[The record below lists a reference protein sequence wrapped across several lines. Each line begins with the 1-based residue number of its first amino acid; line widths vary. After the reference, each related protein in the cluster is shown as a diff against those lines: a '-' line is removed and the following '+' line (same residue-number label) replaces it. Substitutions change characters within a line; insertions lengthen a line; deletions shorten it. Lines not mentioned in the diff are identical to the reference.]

1 MKLKLNIPETLEEI
15 TLDKYQEYA
24 KLIKDN
30 PDSEFTRQK
39 TIEIFCGVD
48 LKSLLQISISDV
60 NGISEHLNNL
70 FTAKPD
76 LSIEIDIN
84 GTRFGFIPN
93 LENMSYGE
101 FIDLDEYLK
110 DVSTWHNALAVLYR
124 PITNRIKQLYS
135 IEQYETSEKYAEQ
148 MKHLPFS
155 IAYGAVL
162 FFYDLRN
169 ELLSVSMGYLE
180 KLQPEQKEDLAQRLN
195 LPNGGDGLVQY
206 MRSQMAIL
214 QN

>member
-15 TLDKYQEYA
+15 TLEKYQEYS

-60 NGISEHLNNL
+60 NSISEHLNNL

-93 LENMSYGE
+93 LEQMSYGE

-110 DVSTWHNALAVLYR
+110 DVSTWHNAMAVLYR
-124 PITNRIKQLYS
+124 PITNRLKQLYS
-135 IEQYETSEKYAEQ
+135 IEKYETSEKYAEQ
-148 MKHLPFS
+148 MKQLPFS

-169 ELLSVSMGYLE
+169 ELLNASMDYLE
-180 KLQPEQKEDLAQRLN
+180 KLQPQQKEDLAQRFN

-206 MRSQMAIL
+206 MRSQMEIL

>member
-15 TLDKYQEYA
+15 TLEKYQEYA
-24 KLIKDN
+24 TLIKDN

-48 LKSLLQISISDV
+48 LKDLLQISISDV
-60 NGISEHLNNL
+60 NSISEHLNNL
-70 FTAKPD
+70 FTAKPE

-110 DVSTWHNALAVLYR
+110 DVSTWHNAMAVLYR

-148 MKHLPFS
+148 MKQLPFS
-155 IAYGAVL
+155 ISYGAVL

-169 ELLSVSMGYLE
+169 ELLNASMDYLE
-180 KLQPEQKEDLAQRLN
+180 KLQPEQKEILAQKLN
-195 LPNGGDGLVQY
+195 LPNGGAGLVQY
-206 MRSQMAIL
+206 MRSQMEIL

>member
-15 TLDKYQEYA
+15 TLEKYQEYS

-60 NGISEHLNNL
+60 NSISEHLNNL

-93 LENMSYGE
+93 LEQMSYGE

-124 PITNRIKQLYS
+124 PITNRLKQLYS
-135 IEQYETSEKYAEQ
+135 IEKYETSEKYAEQ
-148 MKHLPFS
+148 MKQLPFS

-169 ELLSVSMGYLE
+169 ELLSVSMDYLE

-206 MRSQMAIL
+206 MRSRMEIL
-214 QN
+214 RN

>member
-15 TLDKYQEYA
+15 TLEKYQEYS

-60 NGISEHLNNL
+60 NSISEHLNNL

-93 LENMSYGE
+93 LEQMSYGE

-124 PITNRIKQLYS
+124 PITNRLKQLYS

-148 MKHLPFS
+148 MKQLPFS

-169 ELLSVSMGYLE
+169 ELLSVSMDYLE
-180 KLQPEQKEDLAQRLN
+180 KLQPDQKEDLAQRLN

-206 MRSQMAIL
+206 MRSRMEIL
-214 QN
+214 RN

>member
-48 LKSLLQISISDV
+48 LKDLLQISILDV
-60 NGISEHLNNL
+60 NSISEHLNNL

-135 IEQYETSEKYAEQ
+135 IEKYETSEKYSEQ
-148 MKHLPFS
+148 MKQLPFS

-169 ELLSVSMGYLE
+169 ELLNVSMDYLE
-180 KLQPEQKEDLAQRLN
+180 KLHPQQKEDLAQRLN

>member
-15 TLDKYQEYA
+15 TLEKYQEYA
-24 KLIKDN
+24 TLIKDN

-60 NGISEHLNNL
+60 NSISEHLNNL
-70 FTAKPD
+70 FTTKPD

-135 IEQYETSEKYAEQ
+135 IEPYETSEKYAEQ
-148 MKHLPFS
+148 MKQLPFS

-169 ELLSVSMGYLE
+169 ELLNASMDYLE
-180 KLQPEQKEDLAQRLN
+180 KLQPQQEEDLVKRLN
-195 LPNGGDGLVQY
+195 LPNGGAGLVQY
-206 MRSQMAIL
+206 MRSQMEIL

>member
-15 TLDKYQEYA
+15 TLEKYQEYS

-48 LKSLLQISISDV
+48 LKDLLQISISDV
-60 NGISEHLNNL
+60 NSISEHLNNL
-70 FTAKPD
+70 FTAKPE

-93 LENMSYGE
+93 LEQMSYGE

-110 DVSTWHNALAVLYR
+110 DVSTWHNAMAVLYR

-148 MKHLPFS
+148 MKRLPFS

-169 ELLSVSMGYLE
+169 ELLTVSMDYLE
-180 KLQPEQKEDLAQRLN
+180 QLQPEQKEILAQKLN
-195 LPNGGDGLVQY
+195 LLNGGAGLVQY
-206 MRSQMAIL
+206 MRSQMEIL
-214 QN
+214 QK

>member
-135 IEQYETSEKYAEQ
+135 IEKYETSEKYSEQ
-148 MKHLPFS
+148 MKQLPFS

-169 ELLSVSMGYLE
+169 ELLNVSMDYLE
-180 KLQPEQKEDLAQRLN
+180 KLHPQQKEDLAQRLN

>member
-169 ELLSVSMGYLE
+169 ELLSVSMDYLE

>member
-1 MKLKLNIPETLEEI
+1 MKLKLNIPESLEEI
-15 TLDKYQEYA
+15 TLEQYQEYST
-24 KLIKDN
+24 LIKDN

-60 NGISEHLNNL
+60 NSISEHLNNL
-70 FTAKPD
+70 FTTKPD

-110 DVSTWHNALAVLYR
+110 DVSTWHNAMAVLYR

-155 IAYGAVL
+155 IAYAAVL
-162 FFYDLRN
+162 FFYDLRS
-169 ELLSVSMGYLE
+169 ELLNASMDYLE
-180 KLQPEQKEDLAQRLN
+180 KLQPQQKEDLAQRLN

-206 MRSQMAIL
+206 MRSQMEIL
-214 QN
+214 RN

>member
-15 TLDKYQEYA
+15 TLEKYQEYA
-24 KLIKDN
+24 TLIKDN

-60 NGISEHLNNL
+60 NSISEHLNNL
-70 FTAKPD
+70 FTTKPD

-93 LENMSYGE
+93 LEQISYGE

-110 DVSTWHNALAVLYR
+110 DVSTWHNAMAVLYR

-148 MKHLPFS
+148 MKRLPFS

-162 FFYDLRN
+162 FFYDLKN
-169 ELLSVSMGYLE
+169 ELLNASMDYLE
-180 KLQPEQKEDLAQRLN
+180 KLQPQQEEDLVKRLN
-195 LPNGGDGLVQY
+195 LPNGGAGLVQY
-206 MRSQMAIL
+206 MRSQMEIL

>member
-15 TLDKYQEYA
+15 TLEKYQEYS

-60 NGISEHLNNL
+60 NSISEHLNNL

-93 LENMSYGE
+93 LEQMSYGE

-124 PITNRIKQLYS
+124 PITNRLKQLYS
-135 IEQYETSEKYAEQ
+135 IEKYETSEKYAEQ
-148 MKHLPFS
+148 MKQLPFS

-169 ELLSVSMGYLE
+169 ELLSVSMDYLE
-180 KLQPEQKEDLAQRLN
+180 KLQPDQKEDLAQRLN

-206 MRSQMAIL
+206 MRSRMEIL
-214 QN
+214 RN

>member
-15 TLDKYQEYA
+15 TLEKYQEYA
-24 KLIKDN
+24 TLIKDN

-60 NGISEHLNNL
+60 NSISEHLNNL
-70 FTAKPD
+70 FTAKPE

-110 DVSTWHNALAVLYR
+110 DVSTWHNAMAVLYR

-148 MKHLPFS
+148 MKRLPFS

-169 ELLSVSMGYLE
+169 ELLNASMDYLE
-180 KLQPEQKEDLAQRLN
+180 KLQPQQEEDLVKRLN
-195 LPNGGDGLVQY
+195 LPNGGAGLVQY
-206 MRSQMAIL
+206 MRSQMEIL

>member
-1 MKLKLNIPETLEEI
+1 MKLKLNIPESLEEI
-15 TLDKYQEYA
+15 TLEQYQEYA
-24 KLIKDN
+24 TLIKDN

-60 NGISEHLNNL
+60 NSISEHLNNL

-93 LENMSYGE
+93 LEQMSYGE

-135 IEQYETSEKYAEQ
+135 IEPYETSEKYSEQ
-148 MKHLPFS
+148 MKQLPFS

-169 ELLSVSMGYLE
+169 ELLSVSMDYLE
-180 KLQPEQKEDLAQRLN
+180 KLQPQQKEDLAQRLN

-206 MRSQMAIL
+206 MRSQMEIL
-214 QN
+214 RN

>member
-1 MKLKLNIPETLEEI
+1 MKLKLNIPESLEEI
-15 TLDKYQEYA
+15 TLEQYQEYST
-24 KLIKDN
+24 LIKDN

-60 NGISEHLNNL
+60 NSISEHLNNL
-70 FTAKPD
+70 FTTKPD

-93 LENMSYGE
+93 LEQISYGE

-148 MKHLPFS
+148 MKRLPFS

-169 ELLSVSMGYLE
+169 ELLNASIDYLE
-180 KLQPEQKEDLAQRLN
+180 KLQPQQKEDLAQRLN

-206 MRSQMAIL
+206 MRSQMEIL

>member
-1 MKLKLNIPETLEEI
+1 MKLKLNIPESLEEI
-15 TLDKYQEYA
+15 TLEQYQEYA
-24 KLIKDN
+24 TLIKDN

-60 NGISEHLNNL
+60 NSISEHLNNL

-93 LENMSYGE
+93 LEQMSYGE

-135 IEQYETSEKYAEQ
+135 IEPYETSEKYSEQ
-148 MKHLPFS
+148 MKQLPFS

-169 ELLSVSMGYLE
+169 ELLNVSMDYLE

-206 MRSQMAIL
+206 MRSQMEIL
-214 QN
+214 RN